1 MLSKPAFSVGC
12 RCLFNL
18 VLCLLFFLKVVVNQ
32 DKTSKQM
39 ASLRIEIQKLTM
51 ELMEFK
57 QVHVMQLDPVIGY
70 FKNVFQFQSYFHW
83 VCS

>member
-1 MLSKPAFSVGC
+1 MFV
-12 RCLFNL
+12 F
-18 VLCLLFFLKVVVNQ
+18 FFLKVVVNQ

-57 QVHVMQLDPVIGY
+57 QVHVIQLDPG
-70 FKNVFQFQSYFHW
+70 NWLHVFGICFDLELTSLGLLLIFQSFANSYI
-83 VCS
+83 

>member
-1 MLSKPAFSVGC
+1 M
-12 RCLFNL
+12 
-18 VLCLLFFLKVVVNQ
+18 NQ

-57 QVHVMQLDPVIGY
+57 QVHVIQLDPGNWLFSICFDLELTSLGFALDFSVI
-70 FKNVFQFQSYFHW
+70 
-83 VCS
+83 

>member
-1 MLSKPAFSVGC
+1 M
-12 RCLFNL
+12 
-18 VLCLLFFLKVVVNQ
+18 NQ

-57 QVHVMQLDPVIGY
+57 QVHVIQLDPG
-70 FKNVFQFQSYFHW
+70 NWLHVFSICFDLELTSLGLLLIFQSFAYSYFEL
-83 VCS
+83 VFFELPACVPF

>member
-1 MLSKPAFSVGC
+1 MFV
-12 RCLFNL
+12 
-18 VLCLLFFLKVVVNQ
+18 FFFFKVVVNQ

-57 QVHVMQLDPVIGY
+57 QVHAIQLDPGNWLFSICFDFELTSLGFALDFSVI
-70 FKNVFQFQSYFHW
+70 
-83 VCS
+83 C